1 MRTWHRSWREG
12 VAAVLLAPGLVAA
25 LVGSASCAEVT
36 ITPDIVYGHK
46 HGLAMTCDLFRPTSG
61 ANGAVLLFMVS
72 GGWYSA
78 WMPPEQALGM
88 FKPLTDRGYTVI
100 AVRHG
105 SSPKFT
111 IPEAVDDVRLAVRY
125 VRHHAERLG
134 VDPGRIGVFG
144 MSAGGHLSL
153 MLATTG
159 DDGDDAA
166 GDPVL
171 RTSGRVRAVCAWVA
185 PTDLRG
191 VAWSAPDHHPQYDR
205 FPALDLDQTEAARM
219 SPLLAVSADDA
230 PALLIAGG
238 KDELVPADHSR
249 KIHAALK
256 DHGVDTRLLVM
267 ENAGHGFRGEDLTS
281 AVAAMVGWFDEHL
294 APPPGGPASEVQGQ
308 SAAP

>member
-1 MRTWHRSWREG
+1 MHGRHRSWWTG
-12 VAAVLLAPGLVAA
+12 PAAVVVLAAACGGAPG
-25 LVGSASCAEVT
+25 GEVT

-46 HGLAMTCDLFRPTSG
+46 HGLAMTCDLFRPTTG

-78 WMPPEQALGM
+78 WMPPEQALSM

-111 IPEAVDDVRLAVRY
+111 IPEAVDDVRQAVRH
-125 VRHHAERLG
+125 VRHHAARLG

-153 MLATTG
+153 MLATTA
-159 DDGDDAA
+159 DDGDEAA
-166 GDPVL
+166 ADPVL

-205 FPALDLDQTEAARM
+205 FPALDLDQAEAARM

-249 KIHAALK
+249 RIHEALK
-256 DHGVDTRLLVM
+256 AQGVDSRLLVM
-267 ENAGHGFRGEDLTS
+267 ENAGHGFRGDDLIS
-281 AVAAMVGWFDEHL
+281 AMAAMVAWFDTQLTPPQEG
-294 APPPGGPASEVQGQ
+294 APSGAPGQPAT
-308 SAAP
+308 P

>member
-1 MRTWHRSWREG
+1 MHGRECG
-12 VAAVLLAPGLVAA
+12 WCGRVGAALALLLAGAGP
-25 LVGSASCAEVT
+25 VGAGEVT

-46 HGLAMTCDLFRPTSG
+46 HGLAMTCDMFRPATG

-78 WMPPEQALGM
+78 WMPPAQALQM
-88 FKPLTDRGYTVI
+88 FQPLTDRGYTVI

-111 IPEAVDDVRLAVRY
+111 IPEAVDDVRLAVRH
-125 VRHHAERLG
+125 VRHHAARLG
-134 VDPGRIGVFG
+134 VDPERIGVFG

-166 GDPVL
+166 ADPVL
-171 RTSGRVRAVCAWVA
+171 QTSARVRAACAWVA

-191 VAWSAPDHHPQYDR
+191 VAWSAPDHHKQYDR
-205 FPALDLDQTEAARM
+205 FPALDLDQPEAARM

-238 KDELVPADHSR
+238 RDELVPADHSR
-249 KIHAALK
+249 WIHDALTA
-256 DHGVDTRLLVM
+256 HGVPSRLLVM
-267 ENAGHGFRGEDLTS
+267 ENAGHGFQGKDLAT
-281 AVAAMVGWFDEHL
+281 AVAAMVAWFDEQL
-294 APPPGGPASEVQGQ
+294 PPPVEGGTGKVRAEPV
-308 SAAP
+308 AP